1 MSLKVTFWGTRGSIP
16 TPGPGTARYGGN
28 TPSIEVRGNAS
39 QGDAVAILDAGT
51 GIRALGR
58 KLLAKGTPITVDL
71 LMSHTH
77 WDHIQGL
84 PFFGPVFETGNTIR
98 IWGARQSG
106 RDLEGILR
114 DQMSPVVFPVPLDGL
129 AADLAVSHV
138 QAGQFEVAG
147 FRVQAIR
154 VRHPSTTLA
163 FRLTPNGGGPSF
175 AYVPDNELGPG
186 GDYDVPA
193 SWREEFVE
201 FLRGADL
208 LVHDA
213 MYLPEELERHR
224 GWGHSSNV
232 EAVELAAEAEVKQ
245 LALFHHRPEHDDDT
259 VDAMLE
265 QARAT
270 AKKCSTGVDV
280 IAAHEGLE
288 LTF

>member
-1 MSLKVTFWGTRGSIP
+1 MSLRVTFWGTRGSIP
-16 TPGPGTARYGGN
+16 APGPGTARYGGN
-28 TPSIEVRGNAS
+28 TPSIEVHGNAS

-58 KLLAKGTPITVDL
+58 KLAARGTVTVDL
-71 LMSHTH
+71 LVSHTH

-84 PFFGPVFETGNTIR
+84 PFFRPVFEPGNKIR

-106 RDLEGILR
+106 TDLEEILR
-114 DQMSPVVFPVPLDGL
+114 NQMSPMVFPVPLDGL

-154 VRHPSTTLA
+154 VRHPGTTLA
-163 FRLTPNGGGPSF
+163 YRLTPNEGGPSF

-186 GDYDVPA
+186 GNYDVPE
-193 SWREEFVE
+193 SWREELVE

-270 AKKCSTGVDV
+270 AKKCSSGVDV